1 MKVNKTL
8 GIFLVVHFIIWSVL
22 PIILRPNLPMDSAE
36 ALIWGFIGEWGTNK
50 HPPVS
55 GFFANL
61 IYQLTSHPS
70 SLYILS
76 QLFIIGGFIYI
87 YKIAR
92 LFLPENKSLIATLI
106 LEGVAYYNMVTPE
119 YNVNIIALM
128 LWPAATYHF
137 YLSINKNKL
146 SDWVAFGLF
155 CGLNILTKY
164 VSGVLLICFAC
175 YLLFTRKGRSCF
187 KSWKFYIGGTIA
199 FVTIIPHLIWLHNH
213 DYFVLNYFLGRSQG
227 GKSMSYGLA
236 HIVYPLKFLGSQL
249 LTSAFALLALITA
262 HKLSPKETS
271 SHNKKDKKFLFMV
284 GVLPVLIMALISLVF
299 GIKLKS
305 MWGSPVM
312 YLLGVCF
319 FVYFP
324 FNITKS
330 YKILLKTS
338 YIALFLFAFVFTMQ
352 VLFTTSAKFKINAS
366 DFTTAVK
373 GENYEYVGG
382 SVWLASTVGVYA
394 HNHPKVLFL
403 MSAKDNPWINMT
415 DVKEKGVLVVT
426 EDLWEYENY
435 QKTFANLSKP
445 EVYLLKAKNILGKER
460 EHKLYYGSIK
470 GDKNER

>member
-1 MKVNKTL
+1 MKTNKTL
-8 GIFLVVHFIIWSVL
+8 GVFLFLHFIIWSVL
-22 PIILRPNLPMDSAE
+22 PIVLRPNLPMDTSE
-36 ALIWGFIGEWGTNK
+36 ALVWGFINEWGTNK

-61 IYQLTSHPS
+61 IYELTSHPS

-87 YKIAR
+87 YKTAR
-92 LFLPENKSLIATLI
+92 LFLPEKKSLIATLI

-119 YNVNIIALM
+119 YNVNIVALM
-128 LWPAATYHF
+128 LWPAATYYF
-137 YLSINKNKL
+137 YLSVNKNKL
-146 SDWVAFGLF
+146 SDWLLFGLF
-155 CGLNILTKY
+155 CGLNILNKY
-164 VSGVLLICFAC
+164 VSGILLICFAC
-175 YLLFTRKGRSCF
+175 YLLFSKQGRACF
-187 KSWKFYIGGTIA
+187 KSWKFYVGGLTA
-199 FVTIIPHLIWLHNH
+199 FAVILPHLIWLHNR
-213 DYFVLNYFLGRSQG
+213 DYFVIEYFLGRSQG
-227 GKSMSYGLA
+227 GKSLPYGLA
-236 HIVYPLKFLGSQL
+236 HIVYPLKFIGSQI
-249 LTSAFALLALITA
+249 LTSLFALITLIVA
-262 HKLSPKETS
+262 YKFSPKETTQT
-271 SHNKKDKKFLFMV
+271 NKSDNKFLFFT
-284 GVLPVLIMALISLVF
+284 GVLPVLIMALISLIL

-324 FNITKS
+324 FDIKKTYNTLVKAS
-330 YKILLKTS
+330 YF
-338 YIALFLFAFVFTMQ
+338 ALFAFALAFVAQ

-403 MSAKDNPWINMT
+403 MSPKDNPWIDMA
-415 DVKEKGVLVVT
+415 DVTKKGILVVT

-445 EVYLLKAKNILGKER
+445 KVYLLKAKNILGKER
-460 EHKLYYGSIK
+460 QHKLYYGSIK
-470 GDKNER
+470 GDKR

>member
-1 MKVNKTL
+1 MKANRTL
-8 GIFLVVHFIIWSVL
+8 GAFLFIHFVIWSVL
-22 PIILRPNLPMDSAE
+22 PILLRQNLPMDSSE
-36 ALIWGFIGEWGTNK
+36 ALVWGFIGEWGTNK

-61 IYQLTSHPS
+61 IYELTAHPS
-70 SLYILS
+70 SLYVLS

-87 YKIAR
+87 YKFAH

-137 YLSINKNKL
+137 YLSVNKNKL
-146 SDWVAFGLF
+146 SYWLLFGLF

-164 VSGVLLICFAC
+164 VSGILLICFAC
-175 YLLFTRKGRSCF
+175 YLLFTRKGRSCI
-187 KSWKFYIGGTIA
+187 KSWKLYVGGVVAIG
-199 FVTIIPHLIWLHNH
+199 VVLPHLIWLHNH
-213 DYFVLNYFLGRSQG
+213 EYFVLDYFFGRSQG
-227 GKSMSYGLA
+227 GKSLPYGMS
-236 HIVYPLKFLGSQL
+236 HIVYPLKFVASQL
-249 LTSAFALLALITA
+249 LTSAFALLTLIVVYQ
-262 HKLSPKETS
+262 LSPKEATQIS
-271 SHNKKDKKFLFMV
+271 KDDKKFLFFV
-284 GVLPVLIMALISLVF
+284 GVLPVLIMALISLIL

-324 FNITKS
+324 FDITKS
-330 YKILLKTS
+330 YKPLLKS
-338 YIALFLFAFVFTMQ
+338 AYVALFLFAFAFVMQ
-352 VLFTTSAKFKINAS
+352 VLFTTSAKFKLNAA
-366 DFTTAVK
+366 DFTAAVK
-373 GENYEYVGG
+373 GESYEYVGG

-403 MSAKDNPWINMT
+403 MSPNDNPWIDMT
-415 DVKEKGVLVVT
+415 DVKEKGILVVT

-445 EVYLLKAKNILGKER
+445 EVYLLKAKNILGKEKQ
-460 EHKLYYGSIK
+460 HKLYYGSIK
-470 GDKNER
+470 GDKK